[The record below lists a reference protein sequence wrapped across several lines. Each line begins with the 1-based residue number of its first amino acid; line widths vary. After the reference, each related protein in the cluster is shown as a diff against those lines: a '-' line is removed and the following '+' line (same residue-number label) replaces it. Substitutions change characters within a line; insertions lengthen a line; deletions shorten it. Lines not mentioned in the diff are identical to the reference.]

1 MSPVSQER
9 RSPLWPAAEL
19 EAVACDYCRD
29 AEARHVVT
37 RPDGL
42 EVVECRRC
50 GLCYLSP
57 RPRLECIGR
66 FYGSEYYTRK
76 PEERH
81 RESLGYGDYF
91 SACRRRSL
99 VESATERLRIVSR
112 FVNLAGADCL
122 EVGCASGEASR
133 LLSRE
138 GARVV
143 GIDVSRAAIQEAR
156 KRYPKIEFLWAEL
169 SSLPQQ
175 RQFDVVLAFEVIEHV
190 PSPADFFGAEVL
202 RLRPNG
208 FLALSTPNYGCAKVI
223 GAGNWRGFK
232 TSLEHL
238 FYFDADSV
246 SRYGA
251 RFGLTTVQWFTRGQ
265 GRVTAARASTD
276 DNGWRV
282 GARALLRQA
291 GLLRLVRAF
300 RRGISRRF
308 RPPVSPPFVAR
319 GEGHNLLILMRKG
332 PVL

>member
-1 MSPVSQER
+1 MSPGSQER
-9 RSPLWPAAEL
+9 LSPLWPAAEL
-19 EAVACDYCRD
+19 EAVACDYCRG

-42 EVVECRRC
+42 EAVECRRC

-57 RPRLECIGR
+57 RPRLECVGR
-66 FYGSEYYTRK
+66 FYGSEYYTK
-76 PEERH
+76 KAEERG

-91 SACRRRSL
+91 SARMRGPL
-99 VESATERLRIVSR
+99 VDSAAERLRIVSR

-122 EVGCASGEASR
+122 EVGCASGEASC
-133 LLSRE
+133 LLSRA

-143 GIDVSRAAIQEAR
+143 GIDVSGPAIREAR
-156 KRYPKIEFLWAEL
+156 KRYPKLEFLSAEL
-169 SSLPQQ
+169 ASLPRQ
-175 RQFDVVLAFEVIEHV
+175 RQFDLALAFEVIEHV
-190 PSPADFFGAEVL
+190 PSPSEFFGAAVR

-223 GAGNWRGFK
+223 GAANWLGFK

-251 RFGLTTVQWFTRGQ
+251 RFGLTTVEWFTRGQ

-276 DNGWRV
+276 DNGLRA
-282 GARALLRQA
+282 GARTLLRQA

-300 RRGISRRF
+300 RRGLSRRS

-319 GEGHNLLILMRKG
+319 GEDHNLLILMRKG